1 MCLAKSYDQNKFF
14 NQIMAISFVF
24 WPNIS
29 ASLRD
34 PQICS
39 DLHEFF
45 FGVHSNIV
53 EWDNP
58 VAVNAQ
64 EPFANLSH
72 PTAAPA
78 MILVCNLYPSHVQ
91 SPGTR

>member
-1 MCLAKSYDQNKFF
+1 MRLAKSYDQNKFF
-14 NQIMAISFVF
+14 AQIMAISFVF
-24 WPNIS
+24 WPNFS

-39 DLHEFF
+39 DLHEILFA
-45 FGVHSNIV
+45 VHSNIV

-58 VAVNAQ
+58 VAVNPQ

-72 PTAAPA
+72 PSVRYSRQTDRRRTTP
-78 MILVCNLYPSHVQ
+78 L
-91 SPGTR
+91 

>member
-1 MCLAKSYDQNKFF
+1 MRLAKIYNQNKLFA
-14 NQIMAISFVF
+14 QIMAISFVF
-24 WPNIS
+24 WHNFS
-29 ASLRD
+29 AILRD

-45 FGVHSNIV
+45 FGVHSTIV

-58 VAVNAQ
+58 VAVNPQ

-72 PTAAPA
+72 PT
-78 MILVCNLYPSHVQ
+78 LLY
-91 SPGTR
+91 G

>member
-1 MCLAKSYDQNKFF
+1 MKNSHNGPYGP
-14 NQIMAISFVF
+14 IF
-24 WPNIS
+24 WPYFS

-58 VAVNAQ
+58 VAVNPQ

-72 PTAAPA
+72 PSVDVSGQAATYSFPTSTNH
-78 MILVCNLYPSHVQ
+78 IFFYPIGKKGVKS
-91 SPGTR
+91 